1 MLEHVLTSRT
11 GQIIIS
17 VILGL
22 GLAIMFSGA
31 CAGRNCVVVRGP
43 NPKQIEGKIYNF
55 NKSNPYFQVYYKLR
69 YYLDVDFTK
78 KSKLLKI

>member
-43 NPKQIEGKIYNF
+43 NPNQIEGKIYNYNNECYNF
-55 NKSNPYFQVYYKLR
+55 KPYMSACSV
-69 YYLDVDFTK
+69 K
-78 KSKLLKI
+78 KPIKTEL

>member
-17 VILGL
+17 VILGM

-43 NPKQIEGKIYNF
+43 NPTQIEGKIYNYNNECYNF
-55 NKSNPYFQVYYKLR
+55 KPYMSACSI
-69 YYLDVDFTK
+69 K
-78 KSKLLKI
+78 KPIKTEL